1 MTVASRTRAPDM
13 KLVRSPE
20 AAFFRRQVRLHSE
33 ENTAM
38 VNQPDPNTEKSEMRV
53 MWIGSLAIVLVLLG
67 AMGINMLM
75 AHNTSTAVE
84 TPGQS
89 GASPK

>member
-1 MTVASRTRAPDM
+1 
-13 KLVRSPE
+13 
-20 AAFFRRQVRLHSE
+20 
-33 ENTAM
+33 M
-38 VNQPDPNTEKSEMRV
+38 VDQPDPNIKKSEMRM
-53 MWIGSLAIVLVLLG
+53 MWIGNLAIVLVLLG

-75 AHNTSTAVE
+75 AHNTRTGTVE

>member
-1 MTVASRTRAPDM
+1 
-13 KLVRSPE
+13 
-20 AAFFRRQVRLHSE
+20 
-33 ENTAM
+33 M

-75 AHNTSTAVE
+75 AQNTIAGMVE

>member
-1 MTVASRTRAPDM
+1 LTQTS
-13 KLVRSPE
+13 K
-20 AAFFRRQVRLHSE
+20 
-33 ENTAM
+33 
-38 VNQPDPNTEKSEMRV
+38 KSEMPM

-75 AHNTSTAVE
+75 AQNTIAGMVE